1 MAIANITTDLNAD
14 LETVWNIVTS
24 LTEYEWRSDI
34 SRIEIIEPDKKFIE
48 YTEDG
53 YATEFCI
60 TSFEPQK
67 RYEFD
72 MNNSNMSGHWTG
84 LFSEQNGMVHIDFT
98 EDVTA
103 KKLILRPFVK
113 GYLKKQQAQYISDL
127 QKKISGNP
135 THDKK

>member
-1 MAIANITTDLNAD
+1 MAIANITTDLDAD

-34 SRIEIIEPDKKFIE
+34 SRIEILEPDKKFIE
-48 YTEDG
+48 YTKDG

-84 LFSEQNGMVHIDFT
+84 LFSVQNGMVHIDFT

-103 KKLILRPFVK
+103 KKLILKPFVK

-127 QKKISGNP
+127 QKKISG
-135 THDKK
+135 KSCL